1 MAKLTPAASRGA
13 RGMLKWSVRQLAKA
27 AGVSPTT
34 ISQLENGR
42 DFHGG
47 TEDKIKAALELEGI
61 EITNGDGT
69 GVRFRK
75 TQPPI

>member
-1 MAKLTPAASRGA
+1 MAAKLTPEACRGA
-13 RGMLKWSVRQLAKA
+13 RGMLKWSVRELALA

-34 ISQLENGR
+34 INQLENGR

-47 TEDKIKAALELEGI
+47 TEGKIKAALEAQGV

-69 GVRFRK
+69 GVRLRK
-75 TQPPI
+75 AR